1 MHTTMTA
8 TLDMLPSKVR
18 RARRTAG
25 GDATQPADR
34 RDDADR
40 RYDADRFRRYRASG
54 DRKLRN
60 ELIEDHRWLA
70 LHCAKRFANKG
81 EPLDDLIQVALL
93 GVLKAVERYDP
104 DFGATFATF
113 AVPTITGELR
123 RHFRDTTWAVHVPR
137 RAKDL
142 QHTVKV
148 AVNELGQLLG
158 RSPTVEEIASQAGV
172 PVEEVLEALE
182 AARCYRKTPL
192 AATSEDGELDDLS
205 TLGDLD
211 TGLDAVDAAATVASL
226 LDELPPRERRIVELR
241 YMGGLTQSQ
250 IAELVGVSQVQ
261 VSRLLRASLT
271 RMKDTLTDIPGSCAV

>member
-1 MHTTMTA
+1 MTA
-8 TLDMLPSKVR
+8 LDSTAQSQPR
-18 RARRTAG
+18 RARRTAD
-25 GDATQPADR
+25 GDEAATDEPDR
-34 RDDADR
+34 REDAE
-40 RYDADRFRRYRASG
+40 RFRRYRATG
-54 DRKLRN
+54 DRQLRN

-93 GVLKAVERYDP
+93 GVLKAVERFDP

-148 AVNELGQLLG
+148 AVNELGQMLG
-158 RSPTVEEIASQAGV
+158 RSPTVDEIAGQAGV
-172 PVEEVLEALE
+172 PVEEVLDALE

-192 AATSEDGELDDLS
+192 AATSDDGEVDDLT
-205 TLGDLD
+205 TLGGPDSSLA
-211 TGLDAVDAAATVASL
+211 AVDATATVQRL
-226 LDELPPRERRIVELR
+226 LAELPARERRIVELR

-250 IAELVGVSQVQ
+250 IADLVGVSQVQ
-261 VSRLLRASLT
+261 VSRLLRASLAKL
-271 RMKDTLTDIPGSCAV
+271 RDTLADVAGTCAV

>member
-1 MHTTMTA
+1 VHTTRSTTDTPTA
-8 TLDMLPSKVR
+8 EASAAHPER
-18 RARRTAG
+18 PAR
-25 GDATQPADR
+25 DLE
-34 RDDADR
+34 
-40 RYDADRFRRYRASG
+40 RFREYRRSG
-54 DRKLRN
+54 DRALRN
-60 ELIEDHRWLA
+60 ALIEDHRWLA

-93 GVLKAVERYDP
+93 GVLKAVERFDP

-148 AVNELGQLLG
+148 AVNELGQMLG
-158 RSPTVEEIASQAGV
+158 RSPTVDEIAGHTGV
-172 PVEEVLEALE
+172 AVEDVLEALE

-192 AATSEDGELDDLS
+192 AVGGDDDGPADDLAR
-205 TLGDLD
+205 LGTADP
-211 TGLDAVDAAATVASL
+211 GLDAVDAATTVGRL
-226 LDELPPRERRIVELR
+226 LEELPARERRIVELR
-241 YMGGLTQSQ
+241 FMGGLTQSQ

-261 VSRLLRASLT
+261 VSRLLRASLA
-271 RMKDTLTDIPGSCAV
+271 KLNEALTDPAASCTV

>member
-1 MHTTMTA
+1 VHTTA
-8 TLDMLPSKVR
+8 ILDSTEPTTRAR
-18 RARRTAG
+18 RARRAATQSDYGEG
-25 GDATQPADR
+25 GDAQ
-34 RDDADR
+34 
-40 RYDADRFRRYRASG
+40 RFRRYRATR
-54 DRKLRN
+54 DRALRN

-70 LHCAKRFANKG
+70 LHCAKRFATKG

-104 DFGATFATF
+104 DYGATFATF

-148 AVNELGQLLG
+148 AVGELGQVLG
-158 RSPTVEEIASQAGV
+158 RSPTVGEIAGQAGV
-172 PVEEVLEALE
+172 PVEEVLDALE

-192 AATSEDGELDDLS
+192 AAPSGDDGEPDDVAL
-205 TLGDLD
+205 LGDVD
-211 TGLDAVDAAATVASL
+211 PHLDAVDAAATVEHL
-226 LDELPPRERRIVELR
+226 LRTLPHRERRIVELR
-241 YMGGLTQSQ
+241 YMNGLTQSQ

-271 RMKDTLTDIPGSCAV
+271 KMHGSLTDPDASCAV

>member
-1 MHTTMTA
+1 MQTTMTA
-8 TLDMLPSKVR
+8 KPDATTSSKIR
-18 RARRTAG
+18 RARRVAAG
-25 GDATQPADR
+25 NGADPGTRER
-34 RDDADR
+34 RDDGE
-40 RYDADRFRRYRASG
+40 RFRRYRATG

-60 ELIEDHRWLA
+60 ALIEDHRWLA

-81 EPLDDLIQVALL
+81 EPLDDLIQVAML

-148 AVNELGQLLG
+148 AVNELGQVLG
-158 RSPTVEEIASQAGV
+158 RSPTVEEIAVQAGV

-192 AATSEDGELDDLS
+192 AASGDDGELDDLS
-205 TLGDLD
+205 TLGDHD
-211 TGLDAVDAAATVASL
+211 IGLDAVDAAATVGRL

-261 VSRLLRASLT
+261 VSRLLRASLA
-271 RMKDTLTDIPGSCAV
+271 RMKDTLTDVPGSCAV

>member
-1 MHTTMTA
+1 MTA
-8 TLDMLPSKVR
+8 LDPTAPPKVR
-18 RARRTAG
+18 RARRTG
-25 GDATQPADR
+25 GEAPAEAPDR
-34 RDDADR
+34 REDAE
-40 RYDADRFRRYRASG
+40 RFRRYRASG
-54 DRKLRN
+54 DRGLRN

-81 EPLDDLIQVALL
+81 EPLDDLIQVAML
-93 GVLKAVERYDP
+93 GVLKAVERFDP

-148 AVNELGQLLG
+148 AVNELGQMLG
-158 RSPTVEEIASQAGV
+158 RSPTVDEIAGHAGV
-172 PVEEVLEALE
+172 AVEDVLEALE

-192 AATSEDGELDDLS
+192 APSGDDGEVDDLT
-205 TLGDLD
+205 TLGGLD
-211 TGLDAVDAAATVASL
+211 VGLDAVDATATVQRL
-226 LDELPPRERRIVELR
+226 LAELPARERRIVELR

-250 IAELVGVSQVQ
+250 IADLVGVSQVQ
-261 VSRLLRASLT
+261 VSRLLRASLAKL
-271 RMKDTLTDIPGSCAV
+271 RGTLADVAGSCAV